1 MNPPRLVIVD
11 GVRTPFCK
19 MGTDLARLAADELGR
34 IAVSSLLV
42 RTGLDPALIDE
53 VIFGCVAQPFEAA
66 NVARVVALR
75 AGIPERVPAVSV
87 HRNCAS
93 GLEAFTQAYE
103 KMCAGRGSIFLVGGT
118 ESMSQVPLL
127 YPPAAARKFAKLAR
141 AKTLGQK
148 LGALVSFRPADFQPR
163 PGLQLGLTDPVCGLN
178 MGETAE
184 LLAREFGIGREKQD
198 AFALESH
205 VRAAAAAEKLA
216 QEICPVFPAQS
227 GVAASPTAFTTD
239 NGVRRDQSLAALARL
254 RPVFDRKHGTVTA
267 GNSSQ
272 LTDGAVALLVM
283 TEAKAREL
291 GYTPMGVLTGYAYAG
306 CDPAR
311 MGLGPVFAIARA
323 EEQLG
328 LTPEHADLIEI
339 NEAFAAQ
346 VLAVIHCLKSEEFA
360 RQHLGRTWPVGKI
373 SKDRL
378 NVNGGAIALGHPVG
392 ATGARL
398 ILTSL
403 RELERR
409 QAKRAL
415 VSLCVGGGQGAAV
428 WLERP

>member
-19 MGTDLARLAADELGR
+19 MGTDLARLSADELGR

-66 NVARVVALR
+66 NVARVIALR
-75 AGIPERVPAVSV
+75 AGIPEHVPAVSV

-103 KMCAGRGSIFLVGGT
+103 RMCAGRGSIFLVGGT

-127 YPPAAARKFAKLAR
+127 YPPAAARKFTKLAR

-227 GVAASPTAFTTD
+227 GVAASPTALATD
-239 NGVRRDQSLAALARL
+239 NGVRQDQSLAALARL

-291 GYTPMGVLTGYAYAG
+291 GYSPMGVLTGYAYAG

-323 EEQLG
+323 EAELG

-360 RQHLGRTWPVGKI
+360 RRHLGRTWHVGKI